1 MANVGTC
8 LQLLSRLFIVLNCV
22 AQQVQAV
29 ETVNLVD
36 FCGQTIQKDG
46 MIVNSHRE
54 SRKYYFI
61 AANTDCSLTMQA
73 LSSKDKVQF
82 HFRFFLVYSLL
93 RISSPNHPSTLSPLQ
108 PPTNSPLSADPRK
121 PADPCTSGSY
131 VQFYDGKDRNAL
143 PIGLPLCGKSI
154 PRPILSTGNYLT
166 LRLVTRGQQPRVD
179 FVGDFTSFR
188 LGFNQ
193 SECSWE
199 PYFQCWNG
207 KCIPSTLVCD
217 NKELDNCGDGSDES
231 PLPPARCQGS
241 TSTTPQKSSRTTT
254 ETLTTSLS
262 INKSCSHREHHHLLS
277 PSQVDQP
284 DAVKDSTYVS
294 LVVLYVTLGVIAG
307 MVFLFWCCWSPGWF
321 VWRVSV
327 CRFLPCCNSVCASCQ
342 LCSRS
347 CTRREHRLAKV
358 TPHNTSAVAT

>member
-1 MANVGTC
+1 MGHGVCFLSPVGCQGELTKNLEIYIFFHQGCTSKSQGRKPTVLPGYLTKEDMAFDLEKEYFRVMDYKRTLGIPASRAGVGREC
-8 LQLLSRLFIVLNCV
+8 DRAAGSGGLVIVIDYL
-22 AQQVQAV
+22 
-29 ETVNLVD
+29 NLVD

-231 PLPPARCQGS
+231 PLPPARCQG
-241 TSTTPQKSSRTTT
+241 
-254 ETLTTSLS
+254 
-262 INKSCSHREHHHLLS
+262 
-277 PSQVDQP
+277 
-284 DAVKDSTYVS
+284 
-294 LVVLYVTLGVIAG
+294 
-307 MVFLFWCCWSPGWF
+307 
-321 VWRVSV
+321 
-327 CRFLPCCNSVCASCQ
+327 
-342 LCSRS
+342 
-347 CTRREHRLAKV
+347 
-358 TPHNTSAVAT
+358 

>member
-188 LGFNQ
+188 LG
-193 SECSWE
+193 
-199 PYFQCWNG
+199 
-207 KCIPSTLVCD
+207 
-217 NKELDNCGDGSDES
+217 
-231 PLPPARCQGS
+231 S